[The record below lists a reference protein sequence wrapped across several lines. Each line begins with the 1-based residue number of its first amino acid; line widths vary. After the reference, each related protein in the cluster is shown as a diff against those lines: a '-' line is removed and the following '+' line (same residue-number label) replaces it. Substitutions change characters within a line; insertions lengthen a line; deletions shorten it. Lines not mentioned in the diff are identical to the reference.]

1 MPPAEDNLI
10 RFVEQLDGSKTL
22 DESKA
27 AFATALE
34 RLGIQYYTYHIVRAT
49 MTPGRLPYIL
59 SSYPERWVEHYF
71 AEGYLDDDPVV
82 GEGLRR
88 QLPFAW
94 SSVIKPEELSQR
106 QRRLMEEASDANVS
120 NGLTIPLLG
129 HGVESAQVTL
139 LPPGPAQD
147 AAEFLHTHRH
157 LLHLM
162 ALYFHSKAGTAFLEA
177 SLTAKSTRRRSI
189 LTPREREVLE
199 WVARGKSAWE
209 IASILEI
216 SEKSVE
222 FHVDGVKRKLQVFNR
237 THAVVKAMVM
247 GLISVS

>member
-10 RFVEQLDGSKTL
+10 QFVEQLDGAKTL
-22 DESKA
+22 DESKS
-27 AFATALE
+27 AFAAALE
-34 RLGIQYYTYHIVRAT
+34 RLGVQYYTYHIVRAT
-49 MTPGRLPYIL
+49 TAPGRLPYIL
-59 SSYPERWVEHYF
+59 GNYPERWVQHYF
-71 AEGYLDDDPVV
+71 SEGYLDDDPVV
-82 GEGLRR
+82 GEALRR
-88 QLPFAW
+88 QLPFSW
-94 SSVIKPEELSQR
+94 SSIVKPEDLSQR
-106 QRRLMEEASDANVS
+106 QRRLMDEARDAEISD
-120 NGLTIPLLG
+120 GMTIPLLG
-129 HGVESAQVTL
+129 HGVENAAVSLVA
-139 LPPGPAQD
+139 PGD
-147 AAEFLHTHRH
+147 AKEAADFLHHHRH

-162 ALYFHSKAGTAFLEA
+162 ALYFHSKAGTALLEA

-247 GLISVS
+247 GLISIS